1 MTLTRTVT
9 ARDCSQAAA
18 DTLPDYLAA
27 DLRLLS
33 VGINPSLRAVRE
45 GFYFPNPQNRF
56 WPALNASGL
65 LAAPVTPGPAAMAL
79 ILARDRIGFTDL
91 CKTPSSM
98 AHHLRA
104 GDYRAGAA
112 RLAQVVSDY
121 RPLVLWFHGA
131 TAFRAFSRH
140 VLGAAAGAVAP
151 GLQVPTFA
159 GARIFVTPNPSPA
172 NARYSLAMLTD
183 CYRAL
188 CACLAG
194 EAGGDPTTLCG

>member
-1 MTLTRTVT
+1 MT
-9 ARDCSQAAA
+9 AHDCSQAAA

-65 LAAPVTPGPAAMAL
+65 LASPVVPGPAAMAL

-104 GDYRAGAA
+104 ADYRAGAA
-112 RLAQVVSDY
+112 CLNGPFGAQ
-121 RPLVLWFHGA
+121 G
-131 TAFRAFSRH
+131 
-140 VLGAAAGAVAP
+140 
-151 GLQVPTFA
+151 GLFGGLKVKRFE
-159 GARIFVTPNPSPA
+159 
-172 NARYSLAMLTD
+172 LT
-183 CYRAL
+183 
-188 CACLAG
+188 G
-194 EAGGDPTTLCG
+194 

>member
-1 MTLTRTVT
+1 MTQTVT

-65 LAAPVTPGPAAMAL
+65 LAAPVVPGPAAMAL

-104 GDYRAGAA
+104 ADYRAGAA
-112 RLAQVVSDY
+112 RLAQVVADC
-121 RPLVLWFHGA
+121 RPPLLWFHGA

-140 VLGAAAGAVAP
+140 VLGAPAGAVAP
-151 GLQVPTFA
+151 GLQTPTFA

-172 NARYSLAMLTD
+172 NARYSLAMLID
-183 CYRAL
+183 CYRAVS
-188 CACLAG
+188 ACLAG
-194 EAGGDPTTLCG
+194 EVAGDPTTRCG